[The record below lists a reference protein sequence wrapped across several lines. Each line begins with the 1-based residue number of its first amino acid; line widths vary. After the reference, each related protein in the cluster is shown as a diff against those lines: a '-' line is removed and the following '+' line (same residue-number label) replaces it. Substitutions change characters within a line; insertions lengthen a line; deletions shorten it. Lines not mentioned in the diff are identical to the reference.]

1 MTDAENIDVTGVSET
16 EKAEVP
22 VSVETLDVILA
33 RIKELTEKRD
43 IINEA
48 IAKHKKAAQRLI
60 GRL

>member
-1 MTDAENIDVTGVSET
+1 MAET

-22 VSVETLDVILA
+22 VTVETLDVILA

-60 GRL
+60 GRM